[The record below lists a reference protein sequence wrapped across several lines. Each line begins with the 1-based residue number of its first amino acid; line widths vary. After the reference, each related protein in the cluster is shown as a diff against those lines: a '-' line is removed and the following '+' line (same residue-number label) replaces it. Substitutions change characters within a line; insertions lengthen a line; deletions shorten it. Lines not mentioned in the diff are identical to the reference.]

1 MLPSSVCAL
10 WEAMQGPGDQPR
22 LLGGLQPAAV
32 RLVGFCVGLFSRS
45 ALSLDIHFW
54 ENSPPPPFT
63 DEPTEAYGDGNPH
76 RYFETGMVEAEMKSD
91 LRKPAL

>member
-1 MLPSSVCAL
+1 MGGHARTRRPAPSAGGSPTCRSEVSGIL
-10 WEAMQGPGDQPR
+10 RWVIFPLSSESGYS
-22 LLGGLQPAAV
+22 LLGKQ
-32 RLVGFCVGLFSRS
+32 
-45 ALSLDIHFW
+45 
-54 ENSPPPPFT
+54 PPPPFT